1 MNYKIT
7 LCLSYFKGYNKRMS
21 VEKTMYREFLTKE
34 EAKKQ
39 GGELCYKKWTE
50 NHKNILLNE
59 MDYDHNENSSHDII
73 ELYCGYTYK
82 RINNYLRN
90 KKSLL

>member
-34 EAKKQ
+34 EAKK
-39 GGELCYKKWTE
+39 
-50 NHKNILLNE
+50 
-59 MDYDHNENSSHDII
+59 
-73 ELYCGYTYK
+73 
-82 RINNYLRN
+82 
-90 KKSLL
+90 